1 MGMRFIC
8 CLTHYFH
15 RRNRTVFCNEPQIF
29 VSAATSG
36 HKLSSQPP
44 PFTAAAGSGLC
55 AFRLALRGGLVCQV
69 LVLYGNLLQQKP
81 GVVPDTPN
89 EGGVPLAENSQPLTS
104 LPSSLIR
111 RAYIF
116 NCRVSQ
122 PFLVSVKRLLSSDLK
137 SAYLACKLN
146 CLLTIQV
153 ATRSISLPNFEL
165 DDSAS
170 KL

>member
-15 RRNRTVFCNEPQIF
+15 RRNRTVFFNVPQIS

-44 PFTAAAGSGLC
+44 PSTTAAGPGLC
-55 AFRLALRGGLVCQV
+55 ALSGGPVCQV
-69 LVLYGNLLQQKP
+69 LVLYGNLICQEP

-89 EGGVPLAENSQPLTS
+89 EGSVPLAENTQPLIS

-111 RAYIF
+111 RVYIF